1 MKNDNLFLP
10 VYINKDR
17 LLDINSILFDGYSDF
32 SEMTLENNTD
42 AKKSN
47 KSNVNGSVGMK
58 IFNLSSG
65 IQDEQI
71 DGQSNKEKI
80 TLKKVQTTSSLLAS
94 TLKILK
100 NKKLIKEEKFNIGD
114 FVEITGVF
122 KNNSICDLLEQFIE
136 MISFAEL
143 ANKLS
148 NNNNN
153 NKNETSKT
161 KEQIKQVKQMIK
173 TKDDLERELVYETQN
188 EIYVIHLLTNN
199 IYNSSLDNIY
209 NNNLT
214 YFCQVKNIANDYN
227 FFSDTQLCKFDSGLL
242 ADFIS
247 QLKSIVNECN
257 GSYRFDF
264 ELLSNSN
271 NKKVYELELIAIYR
285 KAS

>member
-1 MKNDNLFLP
+1 MKNNNLFLP

-32 SEMTLENNTD
+32 SEMTLENNID
-42 AKKSN
+42 AKKN
-47 KSNVNGSVGMK
+47 TKSNINNSGGMK
-58 IFNLSSG
+58 IFNLSSDLED
-65 IQDEQI
+65 IQTDS
-71 DGQSNKEKI
+71 QSKKEKI
-80 TLKKVQTTSSLLAS
+80 TLKKVQTISSLLAS

-114 FVEITGVF
+114 FVEIAGVF

-136 MISFAEL
+136 MMSFAEL

-148 NNNNN
+148 NNNN

-161 KEQIKQVKQMIK
+161 KEQIRQVKQMIK

-214 YFCQVKNIANDYN
+214 YFCQVKNITNDYN

-247 QLKSIVNECN
+247 QLKNIVNGCN

-264 ELLSNSN
+264 ELLSNLS